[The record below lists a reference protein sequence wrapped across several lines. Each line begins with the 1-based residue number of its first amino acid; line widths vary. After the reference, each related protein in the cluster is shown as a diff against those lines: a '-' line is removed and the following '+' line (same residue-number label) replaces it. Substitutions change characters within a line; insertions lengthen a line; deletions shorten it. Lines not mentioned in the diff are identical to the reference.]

1 MELLT
6 DLSNLA
12 VANESVWVIF
22 KLLREKINVVFLSSK
37 GVTKKKNPK
46 RTKIIHIHPK

>member
-1 MELLT
+1 MKLLT

-22 KLLREKINVVFLSSK
+22 KVLREKINVVVLSSK
-37 GVTKKKNPK
+37 GVTKNPPK
-46 RTKIIHIHPK
+46 ISKIIHIHLK